1 MPPSLTSPRSGRT
14 DNGGRRVVRGMFG
27 MHLLVAVAV
36 AVAVE
41 YFAVAELEDLVG
53 LVIANI

>member
-1 MPPSLTSPRSGRT
+1 
-14 DNGGRRVVRGMFG
+14 MFG

-36 AVAVE
+36 VVAVE

-53 LVIANI
+53 LVIAKI

>member
-1 MPPSLTSPRSGRT
+1 
-14 DNGGRRVVRGMFG
+14 MFG
-27 MHLLVAVAV
+27 MHLLVAVAVAV